1 MKNTIKILLNSTGIG
16 QLISV
21 LRNKEVLEFIRISF
35 SLLLLC
41 YLIIYLGLL
50 MYSFITWTTPNK
62 FPIPFVDHPYLDRA
76 LLSFGVI
83 LATLRVFDDKD

>member
-50 MYSFITWTTPNK
+50 MYSFITWTIPNK
-62 FPIPFVDHPYLDRA
+62 FPIPFIDHPYLDRA
-76 LLSFGVI
+76 LLLFGVF
-83 LATLRVFDDKD
+83 LATLRVFDNKD

>member
-16 QLISV
+16 QLISAF
-21 LRNKEVLEFIRISF
+21 RNKEVLKFIGISF

-41 YLIIYLGLL
+41 YFIIYLGLL
-50 MYSFITWTTPNK
+50 MYSFITWTIPNK
-62 FPIPFVDHPYLDRA
+62 FPIPFVDHPYQDRG
-76 LLSFGVI
+76 LLLFGII

>member
-1 MKNTIKILLNSTGIG
+1 MKDTIKILLNSTGIG
-16 QLISV
+16 QLISAF
-21 LRNKEVLEFIRISF
+21 RNKEVLEFIGISF
-35 SLLLLC
+35 SLLLLW
-41 YLIIYLGLL
+41 YFIIYLGLL

-62 FPIPFVDHPYLDRA
+62 FPIPFVDHPYLARA

>member
-35 SLLLLC
+35 SLLFLC

-62 FPIPFVDHPYLDRA
+62 FPIPFIDHPYLDRA
-76 LLSFGVI
+76 LLLFGVF